1 MNIRLTEDQKESL
14 ESLIDSDG
22 YKTLLQVV
30 LPQFKQ
36 FQADKILKGLDS
48 ELILERAKYQ
58 GIELVEFR
66 LKQLKEYL
74 FGKSSKPK

>member
-14 ESLIDSDG
+14 EAFLDSEG
-22 YKTLLQVV
+22 FKVFTQVV

-36 FQADKILKGLDS
+36 FQVDKLLKGPET

-58 GIELVEFR
+58 GMELVEFR
-66 LKQLKEYL
+66 LKELKEYL
-74 FGKSSKPK
+74 IGKSAKPN